1 MGTIG
6 KKKWMTV
13 GEFAAMYQI
22 SDRAVYDLIRVG
34 KLTAHRFGTRRGSI
48 RISDEDRLDWER
60 RCRGDGSEVDVA

>member
-1 MGTIG
+1 MGKTG
-6 KKKWMTV
+6 WMTV

-48 RISDEDRLDWER
+48 RISDDDRLDWEG
-60 RCRGDGSEVDVA
+60 RCREDSSEPEVK